1 MLGGILG
8 GLAGLLI
15 PGLSS
20 GVGAGIG
27 SLLIDKKSPKNA
39 IAAALGGSLLDG
51 NGPLGGIFGAGDNK
65 NNLITQMLSGF
76 KPGGAEA
83 LSAASPLDDPV
94 AKEIIKKATE
104 NESSGGVLDF
114 LTGGKGGNPMMPYLL
129 MGIAGAAEKPNV
141 GPRMF
146 ASKHTGKLFS
156 TQEEADAYDQRWM
169 AAQNAR
175 RGTEAFPMAGNDP
188 QLAASIARNQLPG
201 ASSFPTA
208 SGYAMGGYIEGPG
221 TGRSD
226 SIPAQIYQDGQA
238 VQEAALSDGEFVMTE
253 RAVKGA
259 GNGDREKGA
268 AKVYSMMRDFER
280 GSA

>member
-20 GVGAGIG
+20 SVGAGIG

-39 IAAALGGSLLDG
+39 IAAALGASLLDG
-51 NGPLGGIFGAGDNK
+51 NGPLGGIFGAGNNK
-65 NNLITQMLSGF
+65 NNPLSQIFNGF
-76 KPGGAEA
+76 NFGGEGTPSEVNAI
-83 LSAASPLDDPV
+83 DTNV
-94 AKEIIKKATE
+94 AKEVMKRSADKK
-104 NESSGGVLDF
+104 SSGGPFDF
-114 LTGGKGGNPMMPYLL
+114 LTGGSGGNPMMPYLL

-175 RGTEAFPMAGNDP
+175 RGTEAFTNVDPMS
-188 QLAASIARNQLPG
+188 AA
-201 ASSFPTA
+201 
-208 SGYAMGGYIEGPG
+208 GYAMGGYIEGPG

-268 AKVYSMMRDFER
+268 AKMYSMMRDFER

>member
-27 SLLIDKKSPKNA
+27 SLLIDKKSPKDA
-39 IAAALGGSLLDG
+39 IAAAVAGSLFG
-51 NGPLGGIFGAGDNK
+51 GIGKEGGPLGNLSGIFGAGDNK
-65 NNLITQMLSGF
+65 NNVIAQLL
-76 KPGGAEA
+76 GGANSSVEEIA
-83 LSAASPLDDPV
+83 LPGSNVIDSSVKNQLV
-94 AKEIIKKATE
+94 KKAVE
-104 NESSGGVLDF
+104 KESSGGIFDL
-114 LTGGKGGNPMMPYLL
+114 LTGGSGGNPMMPYLL

-146 ASKHTGKLFS
+146 ASKHTGKFFP

-175 RGTEAFPMAGNDP
+175 RGTEAFTNVDPMSAE
-188 QLAASIARNQLPG
+188 
-201 ASSFPTA
+201 
-208 SGYAMGGYIEGPG
+208 GYAMGGYIEGPG

-226 SIPAQIYQDGQA
+226 SIPAQIYQGGQP

-268 AKVYSMMRDFER
+268 AKMYSMMRDFER

>member
-20 GVGAGIG
+20 SVGAGIG
-27 SLLIDKKSPKNA
+27 SLLIDKKSPKDA
-39 IAAALGGSLLDG
+39 IARALGVSLFEG
-51 NGPLGGIFGAGDNK
+51 NGPLGGILGAGNNK
-65 NNLITQMLSGF
+65 NNPLAQLLSGF
-76 KPGGAEA
+76 NLGGAEA
-83 LSAASPLDDPV
+83 TPTTNLSIDPPV
-94 AKEIIKKATE
+94 AKELLKRAEK
-104 NESSGGVLDF
+104 ESSGGIFDL
-114 LTGGKGGNPMMPYLL
+114 LTGGSGGNPMMPYLL

-268 AKVYSMMRDFER
+268 AKMYSMMRDFER